1 MSRANLAPAPEL
13 VDTHTHL
20 DDPRFEGRTE
30 AVLARAR
37 AAGVHRVVTIGIN
50 LATSR
55 RAVKLAG
62 EYPLDVSAAVGIM
75 PHDADTYQNVKKE
88 IEELSKEPGVV
99 AWGEIGLDY
108 HRDRAPREV
117 QRDVFLDQLKR
128 SRAVGLP
135 AIIHC
140 REAHADLLEC
150 LEEVKDLP
158 GLKGPPYGVLHCFS
172 GDEREARR
180 AIELGYLIGIG
191 GVVTFQNARSFRELV
206 RGLPLESL
214 VLETDSPYLA
224 PHPHRGKR
232 NEPAYVRLVAER
244 VAELHGTGLEEAAR
258 ITTATARR
266 LFRLGEPEDFGA
278 AVVYPL
284 GRNLYLNPTSH
295 CTNDCT
301 FCVRRHKLGLG
312 GWRLW
317 LDREPAAGDIIGA
330 IGDPSPYNEI
340 VFCGFGE
347 PLLRPEVVVEVA
359 CWLSERGARV
369 RVNTNGT
376 AHLARGVSAA
386 SLLQGLRGLVNELA
400 VSLNAADAEE
410 YGKLCR
416 PGEGDAAFPAV
427 LDFIRAAVALG
438 FEVTCSAVALPGLD
452 LAPIEDLAAELGAG
466 FRKRTHRPD

>member
-1 MSRANLAPAPEL
+1 MDKSTFDPTPAL
-13 VDTHTHL
+13 VDTHAHL
-20 DDPRFEGRTE
+20 DDARFEGRTE

-37 AAGVHRVVTIGIN
+37 AAGVHRVVTIGIE

-55 RAVKLAG
+55 RAVALAG
-62 EYPLDVSAAVGIM
+62 EFPLDVSAAVGIM
-75 PHDADTYQNVKKE
+75 PHDAATYPEVKKE
-88 IEELSKEPGVV
+88 IEELAGDPGVV

-108 HRDRAPREV
+108 HHDRAPREV
-117 QRDVFLDQLKR
+117 QRDVFLDQLALAR
-128 SRAVGLP
+128 GRGLP
-135 AIIHC
+135 AVIHC
-140 REAHADLLEC
+140 REAHGDLLEC
-150 LEEVKDLP
+150 LEEVKDLA
-158 GLKGPPYGVLHCFS
+158 GLKEPPYGVLHCFS
-172 GDEREARR
+172 GDGGEARR

-191 GVVTFQNARSFRELV
+191 AVVTFQNARGFRELV
-206 RGLPLESL
+206 RGLLLESL
-214 VLETDSPYLA
+214 VLETDAPYLA

-244 VAELHGTGLEEAAR
+244 VAELHGTGLEESAR
-258 ITTATARR
+258 ITTANARR
-266 LFRLGEPEDFGA
+266 LFRLEEPTDFGA
-278 AVVYPL
+278 ALVYPL
-284 GRNLYLNPTSH
+284 GRNLYLNPTSR

-312 GWRLW
+312 GRRLW

-359 CWLSERGARV
+359 RRLKGQGARV

-376 AHLARGVSAA
+376 AHLARKVSAA
-386 SLLQGLRGLVNELA
+386 ALLRGLQGLVDELS
-400 VSLNAADAEE
+400 VSLNAADTEE

-466 FRKRTHRPD
+466 FRTRAYRPD